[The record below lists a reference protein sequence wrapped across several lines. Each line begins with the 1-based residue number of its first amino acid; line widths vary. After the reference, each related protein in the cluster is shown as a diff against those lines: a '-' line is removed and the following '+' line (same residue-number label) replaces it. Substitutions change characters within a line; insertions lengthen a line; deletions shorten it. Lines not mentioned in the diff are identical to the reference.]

1 MRALA
6 RLRDRCGVAIPRPRL
21 LAALF
26 AFAWLTG
33 AWLIAWPS
41 ASQAA
46 SCLGRAGGPRWRV
59 GIVPQLPPREIAA
72 SWTPVLKDVGEQSGQ
87 CFELVI
93 PTSIPLFEKQL
104 QDGGFDFAFLN
115 PYHQVMARQ
124 RLGLIPLV
132 RDGKTNLDGILVVRK
147 DSPLR
152 QLADLNGQTVAF
164 PAPNS
169 FGASLLMRA
178 LLARQGIRIK
188 PDYLNTHS
196 NVYRAVALGRAPAGG
211 GVNNTWMRERPE
223 LRRELR
229 ILWRTPSYAP
239 HPFSAASRV
248 PATTRL
254 KVQQAFLRLGA
265 TEQGRALL
273 AKVQMPMVIKAD
285 YARDYEPLTRLG
297 LERFVVKGGD

>member
-1 MRALA
+1 MA
-6 RLRDRCGVAIPRPRL
+6 L
-21 LAALF
+21 LALSLLAL
-26 AFAWLTG
+26 LPT
-33 AWLIAWPS
+33 P
-41 ASQAA
+41 SQA
-46 SCLGRAGGPRWRV
+46 STCLGRAGGPRWRV

-72 SWTPVLKDVGEQSGQ
+72 SWTPVLKDVGERSGQ

-104 QDGGFDFAFLN
+104 LEGGFDFAFLN
-115 PYHQVMARQ
+115 PYHQVMARP
-124 RLGLIPLV
+124 RVGLIPLV
-132 RDGKTNLDGILVVRK
+132 RDGKTNLDGILVVRQ

-152 QLADLNGQTVAF
+152 KVSDLNGKAVAF

-169 FGASLLMRA
+169 FGASLLMRT
-178 LLARQGIRIK
+178 LLDRQGIRIK
-188 PDYLNTHS
+188 PEYLSTHS

-211 GVNNTWMRERPE
+211 GVNSTWMRERPE

-248 PATTRL
+248 PAATRS
-254 KVQQAFLRLGA
+254 KVQEAFLRLGT

-273 AKVQMPMVIKAD
+273 AKVQMPVVIKAD
-285 YARDYEPLTRLG
+285 YGRDYEPLTRLG